1 MKKFIHRTRGA
12 AFANYAILVGLI
24 ATISV
29 AATALTGSKIRDL
42 FVHASNGVAGEVVG
56 TDVALNP
63 AGGDAEEAVDP
74 FVEAYFKGAGSTE
87 ILASATS
94 VSPQFYSETEPGD
107 VLVAF
112 VMHRSE
118 LVVPSS
124 WQTAASQKTQASDQW
139 LSVLTSTHMEDDDA
153 SATFYQLEANRFLAH
168 VVTISG
174 TNPQIVSTATGS
186 GSSSVRP
193 GLPYQTAKDGAVLL
207 GAASDVYA
215 LTGGSEME
223 YSVEP
228 GWTLTTPPSTQDN
241 RLAVAV
247 SSSTGQVPGE
257 WVSSTSFDRTNTT
270 NDWSTAF
277 VQITSDGV
285 AETEAP
291 EGSDIPEFFAG
302 AATHM
307 FGSSDI
313 SELTADDAGDM
324 WRFTLPETQ
333 DVQLVLSPEDHG
345 DGALTAFRYFKLYDE
360 SENEIFSIYKSG
372 GGDLG
377 RVMNEL
383 PAGDYYMLVTS
394 GGTGGYKLTSTPL
407 TYDAPNEF
415 ETAALHTFGG
425 SDSSDLI
432 TGDTGDMWRFT
443 VPATQDVQFLLSPED
458 QGEGA
463 LTAHRYLKLY
473 DVNRSEL
480 FNIYKSGGGDL
491 GRVMNQLP
499 AGDYYMQVTSG
510 GTGGYA
516 LTSTPLTYDA
526 PNEFETA
533 ALHTFGGSDSS
544 DLISGDT
551 GDMWRFTVP
560 ATQDVQ
566 FLLSPEDHGDGSL
579 TAHRYLRLYDANQNE
594 LFEIYKSG
602 GGDLGRVVNQL
613 AAGDYYMRVTSG
625 GTGGYALTS
634 TPLGHDVS
642 NDFASA
648 EAHDFGTSDRSDLI
662 TGDTGDM
669 WRFTVPATQDVQFL
683 LSPEDQGDGSL
694 TAHRYLRL
702 YDANQN
708 ELFKIYKSGG
718 GDLGRVV
725 NQLPAGDYYMRVTS
739 GGTGGYALTTTPL
752 TYDAPNDIENA
763 AAHSFG
769 SSTSSDL
776 ITGDEGDM
784 WRFELAST
792 QDVQLTLDPEDQ
804 GQGAL
809 TAFRYFYLYDAS
821 GSQLFRIYTS
831 SSSSLARTMEQLP
844 AGTYYMRVSS
854 GGSGGYR
861 LTTAPL

>member
-29 AATALTGSKIRDL
+29 AATALTGSKIKDL

-63 AGGDAEEAVDP
+63 IDGDAEETADP

-87 ILASATS
+87 ILSSATS

-118 LVVPSS
+118 LVAPSR
-124 WQTAASQKTQASDQW
+124 WETAASKKTHASDQW
-139 LSVLTSTHMEDDDA
+139 LSVLTSTHMEGDDA
-153 SATFYQLEANRFLAH
+153 SATFYQLEENRFLAH

-174 TNPQIVSTATGS
+174 TNPQIVSTQTAS
-186 GSSSVRP
+186 GSNDVRP
-193 GLPYQTAKDGAVLL
+193 GLRYQAAKDGAVLL

-215 LTGGSEME
+215 LTEGREVE
-223 YSVEP
+223 YFVEP
-228 GWTLTTPPSTQDN
+228 GWTLTTPSPMPDN

-247 SSSTGQVPGE
+247 SSSVGQVPGE
-257 WVSSTSFDRTNTT
+257 WVLSTSFDRTDTT

-277 VQITSDGV
+277 VQITSNGV
-285 AETEAP
+285 AETEMP

-302 AATHM
+302 AARHV
-307 FGSSDI
+307 FGGSDI
-313 SELTADDAGDM
+313 SELTTDDAGDM
-324 WRFTLPETQ
+324 WR
-333 DVQLVLSPEDHG
+333 
-345 DGALTAFRYFKLYDE
+345 
-360 SENEIFSIYKSG
+360 I
-372 GGDLG
+372 
-377 RVMNEL
+377 
-383 PAGDYYMLVTS
+383 
-394 GGTGGYKLTSTPL
+394 
-407 TYDAPNEF
+407 
-415 ETAALHTFGG
+415 
-425 SDSSDLI
+425 
-432 TGDTGDMWRFT
+432 T
-443 VPATQDVQFLLSPED
+443 VPE
-458 QGEGA
+458 
-463 LTAHRYLKLY
+463 
-473 DVNRSEL
+473 
-480 FNIYKSGGGDL
+480 
-491 GRVMNQLP
+491 
-499 AGDYYMQVTSG
+499 
-510 GTGGYA
+510 
-516 LTSTPLTYDA
+516 
-526 PNEFETA
+526 
-533 ALHTFGGSDSS
+533 
-544 DLISGDT
+544 
-551 GDMWRFTVP
+551 
-560 ATQDVQ
+560 
-566 FLLSPEDHGDGSL
+566 
-579 TAHRYLRLYDANQNE
+579 
-594 LFEIYKSG
+594 
-602 GGDLGRVVNQL
+602 
-613 AAGDYYMRVTSG
+613 
-625 GTGGYALTS
+625 
-634 TPLGHDVS
+634 
-642 NDFASA
+642 
-648 EAHDFGTSDRSDLI
+648 
-662 TGDTGDM
+662 
-669 WRFTVPATQDVQFL
+669 TQDVQFL

-718 GDLGRVV
+718 GDLGRVM
-725 NQLPAGDYYMRVTS
+725 NELPAGDYYMLVTS
-739 GGTGGYALTTTPL
+739 GGTGGYKLTSTPLAYDAPNEFEAAALHTFGGSDSSDLITGDTGDMWRFTVPATQDVQFLLSPEDQGGGSLTAHRYLRLYDANQNELFKIYKSGGGDLARVVNQLAAGDYFMRVSSDGTGGYALTTTPLVHDVSNDFASAEVHDFGTSDSSDLITGDTGDMWRFTVPATQDVQFLLSPEDQGGGSLTAHRYLRLYDANQNELFKIYKSGGGDLARVVNQLAAGDYFMRVSSDGTGGYALTTTPL
-752 TYDAPNDIENA
+752 TFDAPNDIENA

-831 SSSSLARTMEQLP
+831 SSGSLARSMEQLP